1 MTTRPVRS
9 YLVCATPRSGST
21 LLCEVLASTGL
32 AGYPAEYFLPKDYEH
47 WCDEWGVRGYEA
59 LLASALLAG
68 STPNGV
74 FGAKVMWGYFDA
86 VVDEMA
92 ATRHVRVVSASLRQG
107 RTLLSPTHRRTL
119 ARALRAH
126 LRARRYPPMTAG
138 DLMASVFP
146 DVRYVHITRHDKV
159 RQAISRW
166 KLRQTRV
173 ATVRGDEPTPAPPLR
188 FSYAGIDRMARET
201 RAHDLA
207 WEAFF
212 AESGITPVR
221 VVYEDLA
228 RDPDAAVRAVFAG
241 LGIPAPPVAMRTGGT
256 RLRRQ
261 ADGVSERWYERY
273 HIEHAHRRGALARR

>member
-1 MTTRPVRS
+1 MTARPIRS

-21 LLCEVLASTGL
+21 LLCEALASTGL
-32 AGYPAEYFLPKDYEH
+32 AGHPAEYFLPKDYEH

-59 LLASALLAG
+59 LIDRALLAG
-68 STPNGV
+68 TTSNGV
-74 FGAKVMWGYFDA
+74 FGAKVMWGYFDD
-86 VVDEMA
+86 VVGRLA
-92 ATRHVRVVSASLRQG
+92 ATRQVRVMSASLRNG
-107 RTLLSPTHRRTL
+107 RTFLSPTHRRTL
-119 ARALRAH
+119 VRSASARI
-126 LRARRYPPMTAG
+126 RARRYPPMGAG

-146 DVRYVHITRHDKV
+146 EVGYVYITRKDKV

-173 ATVRGDEPTPAPPLR
+173 ATVRGDEATPAPPLR

-212 AESGITPVR
+212 AESGITPIR

-228 RDPDAAVRAVFAG
+228 RDPDASVRAVFAG
-241 LGIPAPPVAMRTGGT
+241 LGIPAPPMAARIGDTQ
-256 RLRRQ
+256 LRRQ

-273 HIEHAHRRGALARR
+273 HMEYAHRRGGLARL